1 MVLTLIKGIIAGLG
15 ASIPLGPL
23 GVLCIQKTLSKGRNS
38 GFFTGLGSSISDSF
52 YAMLSLFC
60 LAIVQEFTS
69 THGAIVDVIGGLII
83 AFVGYRVYR
92 NNPVKQI
99 TQKNGAKRHLEDL
112 LEGFAMTITNP
123 GSVFL
128 ILMIFSMVGVDTMD
142 SAGSISVLTT
152 LVGFTIGSVA
162 WWYILSTTINVFRK
176 KFRIKQLI
184 TMNKVSGVIIIFL
197 GLAMVLR
204 GVLKFLGKYPI
215 S

>member
-1 MVLTLIKGIIAGLG
+1 MVLTLLKGIIAGLG

-83 AFVGYRVYR
+83 AFVGFRVYK

-215 S
+215 A

>member
-69 THGAIVDVIGGLII
+69 THGATVDVIGGLII
-83 AFVGYRVYR
+83 AFVGYRVFK

-184 TMNKVSGVIIIFL
+184 TMNKVSGIIIIFL

-215 S
+215 A

>member
-83 AFVGYRVYR
+83 AFVGYRVFK

-215 S
+215 A

>member
-83 AFVGYRVYR
+83 AFVGYRVFE